1 MELVSWDLKNKTAV
15 ITGGTKG
22 IGWSIANEFLQLGA
36 HVIVIARN
44 EDDMTIRIAEWNS
57 RGFNVRGI
65 VADIT
70 AYDTYDSILNQIE
83 LPAIDILVNNV
94 GGNFPKKFLEYTYND
109 IQSIFNLNLFSNIQ
123 FTQVLFNKLKAANGA
138 VIINISSI
146 AGLEDVG
153 TGSMYAVCK
162 AAIIQLTKSLAIE
175 WAPYSIRVNS
185 VAPWF
190 TATDRI
196 NNMLKDQSIQDFV
209 ITNTPLKTIASPD
222 QIAHAVAFLAMNSSA
237 YITGET
243 IVVDGGFSAQRKI

>member
-1 MELVSWDLKNKTAV
+1 MSWDLKNKAAIV
-15 ITGGTKG
+15 TGGTKG

-44 EDDMTIRIAEWNS
+44 EDDITHRIAEWLS
-57 RGFNVRGI
+57 KGFNVKGI

-70 AYDTYDSILNQIE
+70 DYQTYDSILSQIE
-83 LPAIDILVNNV
+83 LPSIDILVNNV
-94 GGNFPKKFLEYTYND
+94 GGNFPKKFIDYTFND
-109 IQSIFNLNLFSNIQ
+109 MQSIFNLNLFSNIR
-123 FTQVLFNKLKAANGA
+123 FTQLLFNKLKAANGA

-153 TGSMYAVCK
+153 TGSLYAVCK

-175 WAPYSIRVNS
+175 WAPYLIRVNS

-196 NNMLKDQSIQDFV
+196 NNLLQDKALKDFV

-222 QIAHAVAFLAMNSSA
+222 QVAHAVSFLAMESA
-237 YITGET
+237 NYITGET
-243 IVVDGGFSAQRKI
+243 IVVDGGFSAQRKV